1 MKVKHNKKRNVGI
14 LFSQLSEYISSAL
27 VEGREKD
34 AHIALG
40 ILKKHFAKGSQLH
53 REFRLFRALVT
64 TSVPSSSLAVSI
76 ISEARNASRNMD
88 VSKLRQEKSALI
100 KDINYKIAEEG
111 FYTRRVIEYKAF
123 ATVQTLLNNWRRKES
138 DIDVTTKF
146 EASLHEHLLR
156 EKAVVNLSSM
166 STPDVNRLTV
176 LIMQEKLQ
184 EKFGQILNEQQN
196 LLLKQYVFSMQSN
209 SKDHLLASMQRIKE
223 ETRKSLNTFEN
234 KCSNIVL
241 KEQLAGVQQ
250 KIDILPSDR
259 VDDSIISQYLTLM
272 KLVEELVPGDK
283 NG

>member
-34 AHIALG
+34 AHIALR

-53 REFRLFRALVT
+53 KEFRLFRALVT

-76 ISEARNASRNMD
+76 ISEARSASRNMD

-100 KDINYKIAEEG
+100 RDINYKIAEEG
-111 FYTRRVIEYKAF
+111 FYTRRVDEYKAF
-123 ATVQTLLNNWRRKES
+123 ATVQTLLNNWRRNETN
-138 DIDVTTKF
+138 IDVTTNF
-146 EASLHEHLLR
+146 ETALHEHLLR
-156 EKAVVNLSSM
+156 EKAVVNLSSL

-176 LIMQEKLQ
+176 QIMQEKLQ
-184 EKFGQILNEQQN
+184 EKFGQILNEQQS

-209 SKDHLLASMQRIKE
+209 SKTHLLTSMQKMKE
-223 ETRKSLNTFEN
+223 QAYSSLKIFNDE
-234 KCSNIVL
+234 CSNGVL
-241 KEQLAGVQQ
+241 KEQLTDVKQ
-250 KIDILPSDR
+250 KINELPTDR
-259 VDDSIISQYLTLM
+259 VDDSIMSQYLTLM